1 MGLLVWA
8 GIGAAIGWSV
18 AQRRGFSPVT
28 GVVAGLV
35 LGPFAV
41 ALFYIPLIIS
51 TTGRQQKC
59 PYCAGWVA
67 SDRRVCRHCGALLES
82 GWR

>member
-8 GIGAAIGWSV
+8 GFGASV
-18 AQRRGFSPVT
+18 GYLAAQRRGLSPVT

-41 ALFYIPLIIS
+41 ALFSVPLGIS
-51 TTGRQQKC
+51 NTGHQQKC
-59 PYCAGWVA
+59 PYCGGRVT
-67 SDRRVCRHCGALLES
+67 SDTHVCGHCGAILQT
-82 GWR
+82 GWG